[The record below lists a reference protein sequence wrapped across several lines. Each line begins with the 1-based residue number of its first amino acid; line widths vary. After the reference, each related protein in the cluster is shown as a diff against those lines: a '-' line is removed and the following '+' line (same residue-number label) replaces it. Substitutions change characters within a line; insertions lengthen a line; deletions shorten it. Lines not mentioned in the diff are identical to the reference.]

1 MTSKKKEKVMCY
13 CCGTFSTAELCVQ
26 CRFAGCGLNKIGQQ
40 CRLAA
45 VGRQVSH
52 SIAPPDTNKLE
63 VLR

>member
-1 MTSKKKEKVMCY
+1 MCY